1 MKKFKCSKNGLRFP
15 RGMNYALHKLWKKIY
30 LKSTDYFLLTNDTE
44 FKNYKFLK
52 KFEAILKKHPRI
64 GILSPCS
71 ENWGEMQLLKKEKD
85 KIFWFI
91 HNNAILIKKE
101 FIECDDKK

>member
-1 MKKFKCSKNGLRFP
+1 MEKKSIEK
-15 RGMNYALHKLWKKIY
+15 Y
-30 LKSTDYFLLTNDTE
+30 DYFFLLTNDTE

-71 ENWGEMQLLKKEKD
+71 ENWGEMQLLKKEKI
-85 KIFWFI
+85 KYFWFI
-91 HNNAILIKKE
+91 HNNAILIKRNL
-101 FIECDDKK
+101 